1 MVKCV
6 LISEKLGEIREI
18 ESPLQRDIYT
28 LLKGP
33 GTFLGQYEDIDVV
46 IMKCRQR
53 ESLMELVRNEN
64 KLPKPF
70 DEELILGPILLVR
83 MSEASEP
90 EDFTLQEFYK
100 LADLN
105 LNPILEGPPG
115 V

>member
-18 ESPLQRDIYT
+18 DSPLQRDIYA

-33 GTFLGQYEDIDVV
+33 GTFLGQYEDLDVV
-46 IMKCRQR
+46 IMKCRDR

-70 DEELILGPILLVR
+70 DEELVLGPILLVR
-83 MSEASEP
+83 MNEASEP
-90 EDFTLQEFYK
+90 EDFTLQEFYSI
-100 LADLN
+100 N
-105 LNPILEGPPG
+105 
-115 V
+115 

>member
-18 ESPLQRDIYT
+18 ESPLQRDIYA